1 MRLAAKV
8 RAREDISDIVG
19 TSVEVLVVAFLIVYM
34 AFIKT
39 PRLQS
44 LICMGRLCHCRRA
57 SDEDT

>member
-19 TSVEVLVVAFLIVYM
+19 TSVEVLVVAFLIIYM

-39 PRLQS
+39 LRLQS
-44 LICMGRLCHCRRA
+44 LIYMGRLCHYRRA
-57 SDEDT
+57 SNEDT